1 MEGNY
6 HFIWTAVAATG
17 VIEGRYE
24 QTIYGKSLQDAVAY
38 FTYHH
43 GNLSPDE
50 NGTCLV
56 INSIVWQPL

>member
-6 HFIWTAVAATG
+6 HFIWSAVAATG
-17 VIEGRYE
+17 EIEGRYE
-24 QTIYGKSLQDAVAY
+24 QTIHGKNLQDASDY

-43 GNLSPDE
+43 GDLSPDE

>member
-38 FTYHH
+38 FTLHH
-43 GNLSPDE
+43 GDLSPDE
-50 NGTCLV
+50 NGVCLV